1 MTQRPSAASSSR
13 PLRPLLVLAAYAA
26 LVAAPLLLLFFRAAR
41 PPAVARTVPAASPVP
56 TDPGASPV
64 ELPPFD
70 AFSAADAPSFPDLEL
85 QAVADGIAGP
95 LSAALAGPAI
105 VHLWSLACES
115 CADEWLPF
123 ERLVRD
129 ASSLGLPPI
138 VSVLVVPDAGTAPAA
153 VARELLEAARRDGWF
168 GRRVPT
174 VSAPWAVAEERVL
187 ADGERPTAERPIT
200 GYPETFLLDDRRRI
214 RLRLVGPMPWD
225 ADLWRRLLESVPDL
239 REGASGASVGAD
251 PARGAGAAS

>member
-1 MTQRPSAASSSR
+1 
-13 PLRPLLVLAAYAA
+13 VLAAYAA
-26 LVAAPLLLLFFRAAR
+26 LVAAPLLLLFFQAAR
-41 PPAVARTVPAASPVP
+41 PPAVARTTPVGEPAP
-56 TDPGASPV
+56 TDRGAAPV

-70 AFSAADAPSFPDLEL
+70 AFSAADAPPFPDLEL
-85 QAVADGIAGP
+85 QAVADGRAGP
-95 LSAALAGPAI
+95 LSAALVGPAI

-129 ASSLGLPPI
+129 ASTLGLPPI
-138 VSVLVVPDAGTAPAA
+138 VSVLVVPEAGTAPAA

-168 GRRVPT
+168 GRRTPT

-187 ADGERPTAERPIT
+187 AGGERPTAERPIT
-200 GYPETFLLDDRRRI
+200 GYPETFLLDGRRRI

-225 ADLWRRLLESVPDL
+225 ADVWRRLLESVPDL
-239 REGASGASVGAD
+239 REEAAGASAEPDSSRRDGTAS
-251 PARGAGAAS
+251 